1 MAGIEKNYYS
11 ILDSLKEKIRNA
23 RVKAAVLVNTQL
35 LSTYWEIGHAINEQ
49 ELQSGWGKKTIDQL
63 AADLKAEF
71 PDMKGLSP
79 RNLRYMRD
87 FAVAYPRFLI
97 LQDSLAK
104 SESAGNE
111 EAAILQRSVAKLP
124 WGHNCTLLD
133 KLKLPAQR
141 LFYATK
147 AIQNGWTRDMLV
159 NQIENGLHQQ
169 IGTLSNNFPATLPAY
184 DSELALQLFKD
195 PYNFDFLQLSE
206 EAKERDLE
214 NALMQHLT
222 KMLLELGGDFAFKG
236 RQYRLEAGGKEYFI
250 DLLFYN
256 NKLRRHIVIELKIG
270 EFLPEYISKMNV
282 YLGLVDDKLKTEYD
296 EPAIG
301 LILCKKNNKII
312 AEYALRDTSKPI
324 GIAEYKLAT
333 MLPENIKGEL
343 PTIRELE
350 EELEKELEE
359 YEEKLNPVDARL
371 QVIKEK
377 LKGIKTEEIQ
387 TPATFPLLIKLYND
401 GLRPL
406 YLEIIK
412 RLSVF
417 DEEFQSKSFGWN
429 AQNFN
434 SNKIEALD
442 SIWNDEMN
450 LKAFKEFNFFYNLSG
465 FKKAGTENFGEY
477 FTVKF
482 EMQEYWYGFTLFN
495 HNNQQPFLK
504 KLYHQPITREDQ
516 QQVIDLLMTKVM
528 DRIEWILES
537 IKNKE
542 AGTKKQV

>member
-1 MAGIEKNYYS
+1 MAGFEKNYYS

-104 SESAGNE
+104 SESVENE
-111 EAAILQRSVAKLP
+111 KFAILQRSVAKLP

-133 KLKLPAQR
+133 KLKLPEQK

-169 IGTLSNNFPATLPAY
+169 MGALSNNFPATLPAY

-195 PYNFDFLQLSE
+195 PYYFDFLQLSE

-282 YLGLVDDKLKTEYD
+282 YLGLVDDKLRTEYD

-324 GIAEYKLAT
+324 GIAEYKLEK
-333 MLPENIKGEL
+333 MLPENIKEEL

-350 EELEKELEE
+350 EELEKELVE

-371 QVIKEK
+371 QAIKEK
-377 LKGIKTEEIQ
+377 LKVIKTDEIQ
-387 TPATFPLLIKLYND
+387 TPVSYKILQDLFTN
-401 GLRPL
+401 GLKPL
-406 YLEIIK
+406 YLKIIDK
-412 RLSVF
+412 L
-417 DEEFQSKSFGWN
+417 
-429 AQNFN
+429 
-434 SNKIEALD
+434 
-442 SIWNDEMN
+442 
-450 LKAFKEFNFFYNLSG
+450 FKEFHEEFVSQSIHWTCDRHIVYSLEKVEEFWKKEENLKGNRELEFTYQLHG
-465 FKKAGTENFGEY
+465 FKKAGANDFGE
-477 FTVKF
+477 TQTLRF
-482 EMQEYWYGFTLFN
+482 EWREYWWGFILVN
-495 HNNQQPFLK
+495 HNNQEPFIK
-504 KLYHQPITREDQ
+504 KLYHQPMTKEDQ
-516 QQVIDLLMTKVM
+516 QQVIDLMMTKVM
-528 DRIEWILES
+528 DRIEWILEFM
-537 IKNKE
+537 KNKE
-542 AGTKKQV
+542 ATRKA